1 MNQEMYTLDIRDNHG
16 LWRLLDHTRFMISR
30 LREKELDEF
39 GLTPEQVHIL
49 DIISHTKGYTTI
61 NDIVEITQRKHNS
74 ISTQIDRMA
83 KQGLVSRKRN
93 SVDNRKYEITITKRG
108 QALLDRVSHDS
119 FDKTFSCLSESD
131 KKQLR
136 EYLVCLLEN
145 TYSLLGAKR
154 QFLFPEE

>member
-93 SVDNRKYEITITKRG
+93 SVDNRKYEITITK
-108 QALLDRVSHDS
+108 
-119 FDKTFSCLSESD
+119 E
-131 KKQLR
+131 
-136 EYLVCLLEN
+136 
-145 TYSLLGAKR
+145 AKP
-154 QFLFPEE
+154 F